1 MLEDG
6 RSKNVDAI
14 APKLQIPTPSKSLEV
29 PLVENQEG
37 LPKIADLQVVALKSV
52 PMLLWD
58 RSKVALK
65 QVDPLALALKKVQ
78 LFPLDHSEFVLKNV
92 DPVDPMDV
100 VLKNVGPTCLFL
112 QDHSVV
118 AVKKVDP
125 LVTALKK
132 VHWVL
137 GHCQVIALKN
147 AGQSWVFEK
156 LKHFWARWLVVDA
169 VEKARNPHAVH
180 DG

>member
-6 RSKNVDAI
+6 RSKSVDAI

-37 LPKIADLQVVALKSV
+37 LPKVADLQVVALKSV

-78 LFPLDHSEFVLKNV
+78 SFLLDHSEFVLKNV
-92 DPVDPMDV
+92 DPLDV
-100 VLKNVGPTCLFL
+100 QHVCFFRII
-112 QDHSVV
+112 
-118 AVKKVDP
+118 
-125 LVTALKK
+125 
-132 VHWVL
+132 HWS
-137 GHCQVIALKN
+137 Q
-147 AGQSWVFEK
+147 
-156 LKHFWARWLVVDA
+156 
-169 VEKARNPHAVH
+169 
-180 DG
+180 